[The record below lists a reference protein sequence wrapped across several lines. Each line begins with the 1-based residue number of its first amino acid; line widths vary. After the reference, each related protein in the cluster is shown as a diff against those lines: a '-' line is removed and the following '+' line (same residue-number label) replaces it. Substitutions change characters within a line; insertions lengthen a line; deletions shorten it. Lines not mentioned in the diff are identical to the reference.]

1 LALLA
6 GAFTVVAPEAYR
18 KTMRRVDNNIMTIKG
33 LSNKS

>member
-18 KTMRRVDNNIMTIKG
+18 KMKEARGK
-33 LSNKS
+33 